1 MKKIIL
7 IMVCLLMPNFSG
19 AYTDV
24 SEEYWAY
31 EEIKV
36 LSDNNIVSGYPDN
49 KFMPGN
55 YVTEE
60 ELVTIILRATNLDE
74 CKELKIWPDDY
85 INLAKNNGI
94 IATKDFVNGK
104 RFLEIINEFCDFNS
118 DIDLEKRLTRANVC
132 NLIRKIVTN
141 YPKEMNE
148 LLNKDDL
155 AIETIIHSI
164 EVNDFDTYDGKYKET
179 VELIKNDMHPYLE
192 YRKSFAEGNYI
203 LAIEFETVNNSCY
216 QVPTSYESLNIEFK
230 SNDISVIDSFDLDE
244 VKMQVINLP
253 YSGIWVEPSEKY
265 KTTAFYILDDIPDEI
280 LVHRNVST
288 LYDSY
293 TKEYVNVELLN
304 SLQINL

>member
-7 IMVCLLMPNFSG
+7 IMVCLLLPNFSE

-36 LSDNNIVSGYPDN
+36 LTDNNIVSGYPDN
-49 KFMPGN
+49 KFMPDN

-60 ELVTIILRATNLDE
+60 ELVTIILRATNLNE

-104 RFLEIINEFCDFNS
+104 RFLEIINEFCNFNS
-118 DIDLEKRLTRANVC
+118 DINLEKRLTRANIC
-132 NLIRKIVTN
+132 NLVREIVSN

-148 LLNKDDL
+148 LLNKDNL
-155 AIETIIHSI
+155 AIETVIHSI
-164 EVNDFDTYDGKYKET
+164 EVNDFDTYDGKYKEV
-179 VELIKNDMHPYLE
+179 VELIKNDTHPYLK

-203 LAIEFETVNNSCY
+203 LAIEFETVNNSYY
-216 QVPTSYESLNIEFK
+216 QVPTSYESLNMEFN
-230 SNDISVIDSFDLDE
+230 SDDIFVIDSFDLDE
-244 VKMQVINLP
+244 VKMQVQNLP
-253 YSGIWVEPSEKY
+253 YGGMWVEPNEKY
-265 KTTAFYILDDIPDEI
+265 KTTAFYILDEMPNEMLIN
-280 LVHRNVST
+280 RNVST
-288 LYDSY
+288 LYNSY
-293 TKEYVNVELLN
+293 TKEYVNVELLDF
-304 SLQINL
+304 LQINL